1 MASASRGDRGRGN
14 VGVVVAELLALAPGT
29 VCEIPALPVPDPE
42 APRETGVA
50 TVSAAVLPVVPMR
63 DLLIGDAPRWL
74 RVDAELSGRV

>member
-1 MASASRGDRGRGN
+1 MASASGGDRGRGS

-29 VCEIPALPVPDPE
+29 VCGIPAVPVPDPE

-50 TVSAAVLPVVPMR
+50 AVSAAVLPVVPMR

-74 RVDAELSGRV
+74 RVDPEVAARV